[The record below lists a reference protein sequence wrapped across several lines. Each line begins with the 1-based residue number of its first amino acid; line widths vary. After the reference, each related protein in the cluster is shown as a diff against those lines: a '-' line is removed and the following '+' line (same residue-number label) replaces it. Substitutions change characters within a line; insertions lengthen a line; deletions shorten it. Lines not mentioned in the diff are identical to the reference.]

1 MSSVATKKSARPTV
15 ALLVD
20 SLIEDYEV
28 RVWSNVCE
36 AARKYDANLLCLACG
51 TLDSPYLFSSQRG
64 ILLDLVET
72 AVETGHIDG
81 IISLSGSLANFSTPE
96 KLRRTYSRFSKVPLI
111 SVSAQFEGIP
121 SITVNN
127 AGGMH
132 DMISH
137 LIKHHGR
144 RRIAFICGPEH
155 SYDARERLEAY
166 KQVLKENDIP
176 FDPELVAPGDFM
188 PPSGEL
194 AVALFMDERKV
205 KFDAL
210 VGANDYM
217 ALDAMKILLARGVK
231 IPQDVAVVGFDDA
244 KEARSIVPSLS
255 SVRQPKELGAHA
267 ANLLFELLQGKKVP
281 NQNLLPTEL
290 IFRESCGCVISKTD
304 DASSRKKRIK
314 NSGEGLQETLEKIT
328 EECSKSFTVI
338 SEALESGRWLDDL
351 METLRSDLESSAS
364 SFAFLPLLKNLI
376 AKGSERGLETL
387 VWTELLY
394 LIFNRLAPHVNP
406 EHPLPRLAFFVLNQ
420 VTEATEVLRRAKYEE
435 QTLSLCRVYQQMT
448 TSLSIE
454 TLNEVIGYAMPRLEL
469 NSCYISTYA
478 NQKAGA
484 QGYMR
489 PVVAF
494 EGGKNVIAQNRAEFL
509 AGQILPG
516 GGLQQQDKR
525 FSFAVYALFVEQD
538 QLGFAVYD
546 MSQNINTSLDELLT
560 AQLSSVLKSTALLE
574 EVKNY
579 AKNLEAEV
587 EQRTADLKKKTEEVE
602 RLNEELVRKNKID
615 GLTALY
621 NRGAFF
627 EFVQGEI
634 NRTQRA
640 QQKLL
645 AKRAMGDSF
654 CIMMLDLDHFKRIN
668 DTYGHLMGDRVL
680 KHIGEMLNNKN
691 ILRKEDIAGR
701 FGGEEFIVVLT
712 HASAQEAL
720 MPAQRLVSALAK
732 TDFQTEDGKTF
743 KVTVSIGI
751 SQYYPSDPDKEA
763 VINRADKALYHAKET
778 GRNKT
783 YIYEEVFPF
792 DKGE

>member
-1 MSSVATKKSARPTV
+1 MNSVTTKKSDRPTI

-28 RVWSNVCE
+28 RIWSSVCE
-36 AARKYDANLLCLACG
+36 VAKKHDVNLLCLACG

-64 ILLDLVET
+64 VLLDLVEA

-96 KLRRTYSRFSKVPLI
+96 KLRQTYTRFSKVPLV
-111 SVSAQFEGIP
+111 SVSAQFAGIP

-137 LIKHHGR
+137 LIKHHGK

-155 SYDARERLEAY
+155 SYDAQERLEAY
-166 KQVLKENDIP
+166 KQVLKENGIP
-176 FDPELVAPGDFM
+176 FDPQLIAPGDFM

-194 AVALFMDERKV
+194 AVTLFMDERKV

-217 ALDAMKILLARGVK
+217 ALDAMKFLLARGIR

-244 KEARSIVPSLS
+244 KEARSIAPSLS
-255 SVRQPKELGAHA
+255 SVRQPKELGTRAV
-267 ANLLFELLQGKKVP
+267 NLLLELLQGKKVP
-281 NQNLLPTEL
+281 DQNLLPTQL
-290 IFRESCGCVISKTD
+290 IFRESCGCVITKTD
-304 DASSRKKRIK
+304 DAGSSKKRAKASI
-314 NSGEGLQETLEKIT
+314 ELQEVLPKVAA
-328 EECSKSFTVI
+328 ECKQSFAVI
-338 SEALESGRWLDDL
+338 SEALENTQWLDELMQALQTDL
-351 METLRSDLESSAS
+351 ASNTSA
-364 SFAFLPLLKNLI
+364 FRFLPLLKTLV
-376 AKGSERGLETL
+376 AKGGERGLEIL
-387 VWTELLY
+387 AWTELLY
-394 LIFNRLAPHVNP
+394 YIFNRLAPHISP
-406 EHPLPRLAFFVLNQ
+406 EHPLPRLAFFVLNHL
-420 VTEATEVLRRAKYEE
+420 TEATEALRRAKYEE
-435 QTLSLCRVYQQMT
+435 QTLLLCRVYQQMT
-448 TSLSIE
+448 TSLNVE
-454 TLNEVIGYAMPRLEL
+454 TLNEVAGGTMPRLQI

-478 NQKAGA
+478 DHKSGA

-489 PVVAF
+489 PVIAF
-494 EGGKNVIAQNRAEFL
+494 EDGKNVIANNRAEFP

-516 GGLQQQDKR
+516 GGLQQQGAR

-538 QLGFAVYD
+538 QLGFAAYD
-546 MSQNINTSLDELLT
+546 MSQNINTSIYEILT
-560 AQLSSVLKSTALLE
+560 AQLSSVLKSTALLD
-574 EVKNY
+574 EVRNY
-579 AKNLEAEV
+579 ARNLEAEV
-587 EQRTADLKKKTEEVE
+587 QQRTADLQKKTAEVE

-634 NRTQRA
+634 NRTQRSH
-640 QQKLL
+640 QKMM

-668 DTYGHLMGDRVL
+668 DSYGHLMGDQVL
-680 KHIGEMLNNKN
+680 KHIGDMLNNKN

-712 HASAQEAL
+712 HATAQEAL
-720 MPAQRLVSALAK
+720 MPAQRLATALAK
-732 TDFQTEDGKTF
+732 TDFQAEDGRTF

-751 SQYYPSDPDKEA
+751 SQYFPSDPDKET

-792 DKGE
+792 DKEE